1 MQQETQFDLIVV
13 GGGTAGAFSA
23 TPRAREGLK
32 VAVVERGTCL
42 GGLAASS
49 GLTEMNAAGF
59 QGAPLYRGIER
70 EVFDRLIWG
79 RTCGLP
85 LRSPNVLQQ
94 RGEDRPASAMTRSG
108 SSFCWS
114 SWPWRRGSPCSMRRS

>member
-23 TPRAREGLK
+23 IAAAREGLK

-70 EVFDRLIWG
+70 EVFDRLIPEAG
-79 RTCGLP
+79 CAAAGLGIKRT
-85 LRSPNVLQQ
+85 QTQ
-94 RGEDRPASAMTRSG
+94 RDGGCAK
-108 SSFCWS
+108 
-114 SWPWRRGSPCSMRRS
+114 